1 MDTRLTGN
9 QSRLRRGVAV
19 AAALVAAGGLTVF
32 ASRASAAPQPTVAQV
47 QARVNQLT
55 SQYDQVSEQ
64 LDHVSE
70 QLSAAHVRLG
80 QVRAAFNHANAQY
93 ETERKY
99 VAEFA
104 AATFE
109 DTGATSIASVLTSG
123 NLGTFLEEG
132 SMLLQISG
140 NQNAET
146 AQLLADASELAGVER
161 ELQRTEGSIA
171 TLDAQLADHKDS
183 ISKLIATE
191 RATLDSLT
199 APEQQTV
206 KSNSLGGN
214 GSTTP
219 TYSGPTSTQAQ
230 KAVAFAY
237 AQLGCPYVYG
247 GTGPCHQ
254 GYDCSGL
261 ALAAWAAAGV
271 SIPRDSY
278 EQWAGL
284 PHVSMSS
291 VEPGDLLLFNGEG
304 HVGIY
309 VGNGYLIDAPV
320 PGQNVE
326 RVALQGWYQ
335 QTLDGAVRPLPCRRR
350 PAPPL
355 APARSLA
362 P

>member
-1 MDTRLTGN
+1 MPPRF
-9 QSRLRRGVAV
+9 RRGVAI
-19 AAALVAAGGLTVF
+19 ATSLVAIGGLTVF
-32 ASRASAAPQPTVAQV
+32 ASVAGASPQPTVAQV
-47 QARVNQLT
+47 QAKVNQLT

-64 LDHVSE
+64 LDQVTE
-70 QLSAAHVRLG
+70 QLSAAQVRLG
-80 QVRAAFNHANAQY
+80 QVRAAFNHANVQY
-93 ETERKY
+93 QTERKY

-132 SMLLQISG
+132 SMLLQVSG

-146 AQLLADASELAGVER
+146 AQLLADASELAGVEQ
-161 ELQRTEGSIA
+161 ELQRTEAGVA
-171 TLDAQLADHKDS
+171 TLDTQLADHKDS

-191 RATLDSLT
+191 QATLDSLT
-199 APEQQTV
+199 TPQQQTV

-247 GTGPCHQ
+247 GTGPCHL

-261 ALAAWAAAGV
+261 AQASWAAAGV
-271 SIPRDSY
+271 AIPRDTY
-278 EQWAGL
+278 EQWAAL
-284 PHVSMSS
+284 P
-291 VEPGDLLLFNGEG
+291 
-304 HVGIY
+304 
-309 VGNGYLIDAPV
+309 
-320 PGQNVE
+320 
-326 RVALQGWYQ
+326 
-335 QTLDGAVRPLPCRRR
+335 T
-350 PAPPL
+350 
-355 APARSLA
+355 
-362 P
+362 